1 MRLAMVLLSLLSAFS
16 FAEAKEYGDY
26 NLKHSLKNIITVS
39 DTSTGELTSV
49 HLDYL
54 DKILTDLS
62 SHARNYPPAFDTL
75 EDKARAV
82 EDVKTLSVLLVILV
96 AGPNPHPELLLR
108 AGLLN
113 SIGHNLGIPGTAE
126 EANLLFQRLL
136 AASPSDPRANYH
148 YGTFL
153 AGAAKSREALPF
165 LEKALSAGVKD
176 AAYSIGMAHLILG
189 DKHKALANLEAYQQD
204 RPNDEPLAKLI
215 DDIRNGQFKIQ
226 RSRMRDER
234 VR

>member
-1 MRLAMVLLSLLSAFS
+1 MRFAMVLFSLLSAFS

-96 AGPNPHPELLLR
+96 AEPNPHPELLLR
-108 AGLLN
+108 VGLLN
-113 SIGHNLGIPGTAE
+113 SIGHNLGIPGKIG
-126 EANLLFQRLL
+126 R
-136 AASPSDPRANYH
+136 ASCR
-148 YGTFL
+148 
-153 AGAAKSREALPF
+153 
-165 LEKALSAGVKD
+165 
-176 AAYSIGMAHLILG
+176 
-189 DKHKALANLEAYQQD
+189 
-204 RPNDEPLAKLI
+204 
-215 DDIRNGQFKIQ
+215 
-226 RSRMRDER
+226 ER
-234 VR
+234 V